1 MLLAMRSSGKLIT
14 GAYGNENL
22 VNGAMCMGVWSIL
35 RLVAVLLFTY
45 FVSRASFPHIMVA
58 DVSLQRFQR
67 E

>member
-1 MLLAMRSSGKLIT
+1 MRSSGKLIT

-22 VNGAMCMGVWSIL
+22 VNGAVCMGVWSIL

-45 FVSRASFPHIMVA
+45 FVSRAFPHIMVA
-58 DVSLQRFQR
+58 DVSLHRFQR